1 MRSLLFLVLSAATVF
16 AQDGAAIYKA
26 RCAGCHDTPSGRIPP
41 FSAIRTMAPAK
52 ILESLEN
59 GPMKTQAAGL
69 SSGERHA
76 LVTFLASPGA
86 KPAAVAPPP
95 AAFCNAQLQPLSN
108 AVEGPHW
115 SLWGANIANTRFQD
129 ASEAGLTAA
138 DVPKLKLEWAFGL
151 GEGTGVHSQ
160 PAAGDGRVFA
170 ANLTGEVYSLNPRT
184 GCIYWTFKAD
194 TQVRSAIVFGISDS
208 ASKRPAI
215 YFSDMRANVYS
226 VDASTGKLSWKV
238 HAADH
243 FAAMITGAPQLHG
256 GVLYVPV
263 SSYEEVLAGSPKYE
277 CCTFRGSVVALDA
290 ETGKCL
296 WKTYT
301 IAESPQP
308 TKKSQTGTQMWG
320 PSGAAVWSTPTFDEK
335 LSALYVATGDNYSDP
350 PSATSD
356 AVLAL
361 DAKTGKLLWSK
372 QLTPN
377 DVYNV
382 SLNPAGHDLDFG
394 QPPILVTLANGRRA
408 LVIGQKSGM
417 AHALDP
423 DRQGEILW
431 ETRIGAGGPLGG
443 IQWGSA
449 ADSEN
454 MYVALSDLGLT
465 GVADKTA
472 PKGYRL
478 ELNPNQGGGLFAL
491 RLTSGEKVWSAK
503 PVSCGE
509 RKHCSPAQSAAVT
522 AIPGVLFSGSVDGY
536 LRAYSAATGAIVWA
550 VDTAREYD
558 TVNGQKARGG
568 SLDVAGPVVAG
579 GMVYVNSG
587 YGQWGGMPGNVL
599 LAFSADGK

>member
-1 MRSLLFLVLSAATVF
+1 MRSMLYLVLSAATVF

-26 RCAGCHDTPSGRIPP
+26 RCARCHDTPSGRVPP
-41 FSAIRTMAPAK
+41 FSALKTMAPAK
-52 ILESLEN
+52 IIESLEN

-69 SSGERHA
+69 GINERYA
-76 LVTFLASPGA
+76 LVTYLASPA
-86 KPAAVAPPP
+86 PKPAAAAPPP
-95 AAFCNAQLQPLSN
+95 SAFCNAQSQPLSN

-115 SLWGANIANTRFQD
+115 SVWGANIANTRFQD

-160 PAAGDGRVFA
+160 PAVADGRVFV

-184 GCIYWTFKAD
+184 GCIQWTFKAD
-194 TQVRSAIVFGISDS
+194 TQVRSAIVFGMSDS

-215 YFSDMRANVYS
+215 YFSDMRANAYS
-226 VDASTGKLSWKV
+226 VDASTGKLCWKV
-238 HAADH
+238 HVADH
-243 FAAMITGAPQLHG
+243 FAALVTGAPQLHA

-263 SSYEEVLAGSPKYE
+263 SSYEEVLAGSPTYE
-277 CCTFRGSVVALDA
+277 CCTFRGSVVALDGA
-290 ETGKCL
+290 TGKRL

-308 TKKSQTGTQMWG
+308 TKKSQTGTQMRG

-335 LSALYVATGDNYSDP
+335 LNAIYVATGDNYSDP

-449 ADSEN
+449 VDSEN
-454 MYVALSDLGLT
+454 VYVALSDLGMT

-472 PKGYRL
+472 PHGYRL

-491 RLTSGEKVWSAK
+491 RLTNGEKVWIAK
-503 PVSCGE
+503 PVGCGE

-522 AIPGVLFSGSVDGY
+522 AIPGAVFSGSVDGY

-550 VDTAREYD
+550 ADTAREYD
-558 TVNGQKARGG
+558 TINGQKARGG
-568 SLDVAGPVVAG
+568 SLDAAGPVVAG

-599 LAFSADGK
+599 LTFSVDGK